1 MGQKNNVMLEYLKDS
16 RRFADV
22 FNGYFGGGEQ
32 IIDAVYLRDVSDK
45 LNGSLAKNPKTGDR
59 SREIERIRDI
69 KKIYRDGPILQLL
82 CLEDQDYV
90 DYTAA
95 VRTLT
100 MDALEYSQQL
110 DLLKKKH
117 KAENDLKIG
126 DEIECGISRKDRLHP
141 VITLW
146 WYHGSSEYDGPIC
159 LKDSLELN
167 GAIPD
172 MYISDYRMN
181 VLTSTADYDDSRFHT
196 EFRELYRTL
205 ARKNDKIA
213 LKELFDNDERFQSI
227 DADTLR
233 VISVTTDRPS
243 LWNKREKAKGKNGG
257 YVMCKAMDEIEAD
270 AMKVGEKR
278 GIDKGI
284 DMRDTEKITD
294 MLRRGKTVD
303 EIVDFCNY
311 PYEQV
316 RGIADAMEA

>member
-22 FNGYFGGGEQ
+22 FNGYFGGGKRL
-32 IIDAVYLRDVSDK
+32 IDAGYLRDVSGK

-59 SREIERIRDI
+59 SKEIERIRDI
-69 KKIYRDGPILQLL
+69 KKIYKDGPILQLL

-117 KAENDLKIG
+117 KEAKDLKEG
-126 DEIECGISRKDRLHP
+126 DEIECGISRGDRLHP

-146 WYHGSSEYDGPIC
+146 WYHGSSGYDGPMC

-167 GAIPD
+167 GVIPD

-181 VLTSTADYDDSRFHT
+181 VLISTVDYDDSCFHT

-213 LKELFDNDERFQSI
+213 LKKLFNEDEKFQSI
-227 DADTLR
+227 DDDTLR
-233 VISVTTDRPS
+233 VISVAIDRPS
-243 LWNKREKAKGKNGG
+243 LWNNRKKAKGKNGG

-270 AMKVGEKR
+270 AMKAGEKR
-278 GIDKGI
+278 GI

-294 MLRRGKTVD
+294 MLKRGKTVD

-316 RGIADAMEA
+316 RDIASAMEA